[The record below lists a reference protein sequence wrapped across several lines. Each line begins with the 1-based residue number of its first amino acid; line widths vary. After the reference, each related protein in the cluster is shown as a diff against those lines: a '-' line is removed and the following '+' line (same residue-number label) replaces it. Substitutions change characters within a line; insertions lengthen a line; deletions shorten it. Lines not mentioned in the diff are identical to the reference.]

1 MDDLRAKV
9 ISLADNYNQSE
20 ISKLTDIS
28 RTRVYRILRAAG
40 VKTQDTRG
48 RKRGPLEKGVCP
60 SCKTEFTLD
69 PNQKTHREKGQ
80 QPCCSP
86 ECLHKRRV
94 DWAKSYEGYKRGPE
108 ANRWK
113 HGMYSNESREAS
125 KLIAAINRHVATI
138 NKHVK
143 EGASI

>member
-20 ISKLTDIS
+20 ISKLAGIS
-28 RTRVYRILRAAG
+28 RTRVCRILIAEG
-40 VKTQDTRG
+40 VKTQDRRG
-48 RKRGPLEKGVCP
+48 RKRTTPEKGVCP
-60 SCKTEFTLD
+60 SCKKEFTLD
-69 PNQKTHREKGQ
+69 SHQRVHRAKGQ

-94 DWAKSYEGYKRGPE
+94 DWAKNYEGYKRGPE